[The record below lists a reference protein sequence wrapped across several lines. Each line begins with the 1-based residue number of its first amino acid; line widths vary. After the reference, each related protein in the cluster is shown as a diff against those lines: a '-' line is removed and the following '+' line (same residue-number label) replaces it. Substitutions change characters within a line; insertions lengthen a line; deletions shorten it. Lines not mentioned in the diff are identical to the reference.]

1 MSDLY
6 FSIRKSFLTAEES
19 REFPEK
25 WQLLYPQI
33 SLKANALELDASN
46 ACGE

>member
-19 REFPEK
+19 REFDGT
-25 WQLLYPQI
+25 I
-33 SLKANALELDASN
+33 DASN